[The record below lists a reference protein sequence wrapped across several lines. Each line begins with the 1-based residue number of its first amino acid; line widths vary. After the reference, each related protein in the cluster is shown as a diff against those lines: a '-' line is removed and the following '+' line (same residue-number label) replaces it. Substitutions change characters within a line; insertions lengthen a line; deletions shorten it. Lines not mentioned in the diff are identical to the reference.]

1 MRAARHA
8 TIPAPEPSVRSASP
22 VDFWQLAAGLGL
34 FLFGMGTLEQGLR
47 ELLAGSLRDL
57 VRRKARTPLRG
68 LAIGAVATAILQ
80 SSTLVMVLTLAFVG
94 IGVIDL
100 RSAIGVVAG
109 ANIGTS
115 ATGWLVALVG
125 FKLDLAGAAYGLI
138 AIGGIGAVLAPAGP
152 LRAAL
157 RLALGIGLLLLG
169 LEWMKDGVEAWAA
182 AFDVSP
188 FAGLGVLAMAGIGLG
203 LTAVIQ
209 SSSGTMMIAL
219 AALHGG
225 VLDLTAAAALVVGAN
240 IGTAVTTSIAAI
252 GGTPDKKRAAAF
264 HVAFNA
270 ITALVVLPF
279 VGVLTGLLRAIG
291 DPLIAL
297 TTFHTLFNVFGA
309 ALFVPFSDRI
319 ARVLG
324 RRFES
329 RRERVATAI
338 HRVAPEEPSAGLEAI
353 AQDLGIGLSLV
364 AAANRAAF
372 GLAPAAE
379 AGNGEGRRFARLV
392 GALAAT
398 EPAYARLKR
407 LEGEIVDYA
416 ARLQR
421 RPLDE
426 ATARRLDDLL
436 EACRRMVLAAKAV
449 KDVAANWQDL
459 APVLEAVRAEA
470 SAFLGAVEA
479 SLPALE
485 PEVLVEELVRWHERT
500 RTFFD
505 GLMRDLYRDAA
516 ETGLDGEALSSLLNV
531 LRETRRSQK
540 SLLRAIARW
549 RLPHAQA
556 SLLEQ
561 TYG

>member
-1 MRAARHA
+1 
-8 TIPAPEPSVRSASP
+8 

-47 ELLAGSLRDL
+47 ELLAGSLREL

-225 VLDLTAAAALVVGAN
+225 VLDLEAAAALVVGAN

-270 ITALVVLPF
+270 VTALVVLPF
-279 VGVLTGLLRAIG
+279 VGVLTGTLRAIG

-297 TTFHTLFNVFGA
+297 TTFHTLFNVVGA
-309 ALFVPFSDRI
+309 ALFVPFAGRI
-319 ARVLG
+319 ATRLG
-324 RRFES
+324 RHFET
-329 RRERVATAI
+329 RPELVGDAI
-338 HRVAPEEPSAGLEAI
+338 QRVAPEEPSAGVEAMG
-353 AQDLGIGLSLV
+353 QDLGLAV
-364 AAANRAAF
+364 ALAARANRAAF
-372 GLAPAAE
+372 GLADGTQPANGD
-379 AGNGEGRRFARLV
+379 AGRFARLRQ
-392 GALAAT
+392 ALAAT

-407 LEGEIVDYA
+407 LEGELIDYA
-416 ARLQR
+416 ARLQK

-426 ATARRLDDLL
+426 GHTRRIDDLL
-436 EACRRMVLAAKAV
+436 EATRRAVLAAKAM

-459 APVLEAVRAEA
+459 GQRGLARVAPLLEAVRAESA
-470 SAFLGAVEA
+470 AFLDDAEAVLPNLDEA
-479 SLPALE
+479 TLA
-485 PEVLVEELVRWHERT
+485 EEIARRHERV
-500 RTFFD
+500 RAFFD

-549 RLPHAQA
+549 RLPHEQA
-556 SLLEQ
+556 ALLEQ
-561 TYG
+561 AYG

>member
-1 MRAARHA
+1 MLDSDPVAWSSA
-8 TIPAPEPSVRSASP
+8 TLDV
-22 VDFWQLAAGLGL
+22 WQLAAGLGL
-34 FLFGMGTLEQGLR
+34 FLYGMTELEGGLR
-47 ELLAGSLRDL
+47 ALLAGSLREL
-57 VRRKARTPLRG
+57 VQRKARTPLRG

-115 ATGWLVALVG
+115 ATGWLVALAG

-138 AIGGIGAVLAPAGP
+138 AFGGIGGVLSSSGP

-157 RLALGIGLLLLG
+157 RLLLGIGLLLLG

-182 AFDVSP
+182 GFDVSP
-188 FAGLGVLAMAGIGLG
+188 FAGFGPFAMAGIGLA

-219 AALHGG
+219 AALHAG
-225 VLDLTAAAALVVGAN
+225 VLDLPAAAALVVGAN
-240 IGTAVTTSIAAI
+240 IGTAVTTSIAAL

-264 HVAFNA
+264 HVAFNVT
-270 ITALVVLPF
+270 TALLILPF
-279 VGVLTGLLRAIG
+279 VDLLTAALRAIG

-297 TTFHTLFNVFGA
+297 TTFHTLFNIVGA
-309 ALFVPFSDRI
+309 ALFVPFAGRI
-319 ARVLG
+319 AASLG
-324 RRFES
+324 RHFET
-329 RRERVATAI
+329 RTELVGDAI
-338 HRVAPEEPSAGLEAI
+338 HRVTTEVPSAGVEAMS
-353 AQDLGIGLSLV
+353 QDLGLAV
-364 AAANRAAF
+364 ALATRASRAAF
-372 GLAPAAE
+372 GLADATPE
-379 AGNGEGRRFARLV
+379 NGEGGRFARLRQ
-392 GALAAT
+392 ALAAT

-407 LEGEIVDYA
+407 LEGELIDFA

-426 ATARRLDDLL
+426 GHTRRIDDLL
-436 EACRRMVLAAKAV
+436 EATRRAVLAAKAM
-449 KDVAANWQDL
+449 KDVAANWRDL
-459 APVLEAVRAEA
+459 HQLGLARVAPLLDAVRAE
-470 SAFLGAVEA
+470 SVAFLDDAETV
-479 SLPALE
+479 LPILDETTLA
-485 PEVLVEELVRWHERT
+485 EELARRHERV
-500 RTFFD
+500 RSFFD
-505 GLMRDLYRDAA
+505 TMLRDLYRDAA

-549 RLPHAQA
+549 RLPHEQA
-556 SLLEQ
+556 ALLEQ
-561 TYG
+561 AYG